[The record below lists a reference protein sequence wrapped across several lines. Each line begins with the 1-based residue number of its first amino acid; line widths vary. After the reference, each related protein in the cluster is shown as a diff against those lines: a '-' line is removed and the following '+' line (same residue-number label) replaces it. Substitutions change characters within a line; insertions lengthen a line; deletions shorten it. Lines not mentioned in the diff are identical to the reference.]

1 MVSPRIDQTHR
12 GRKPSLSQA
21 WQHSPVIPT
30 LDRLRQEDYKF
41 RSSLYYR
48 VRPCLEI
55 QITVR
60 IKIHL
65 FYGEILTWNSW

>member
-1 MVSPRIDQTHR
+1 MASPRIDQTHR

-30 LDRLRQEDYKF
+30 LDRLRQDYKF
-41 RSSLYYR
+41 GSSLYYI
-48 VRPCLEI
+48 VRPHLKI
-55 QITVR
+55 QMAVR

-65 FYGEILTWNSW
+65 FYGEILTWNSR